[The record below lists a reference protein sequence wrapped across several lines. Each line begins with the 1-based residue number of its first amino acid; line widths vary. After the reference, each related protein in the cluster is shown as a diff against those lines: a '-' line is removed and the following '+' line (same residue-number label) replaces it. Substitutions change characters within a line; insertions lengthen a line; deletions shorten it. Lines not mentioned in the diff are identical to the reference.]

1 MDNRS
6 QSNLQVLPERNL
18 SQMVNTDIVFS
29 LQTNFNL
36 LRPARAEALK
46 GISRS
51 CRLFFNYSVSVSHI
65 SALLLLLDGEFRR
78 FFSHISSRK
87 WFLYVWRK

>member
-36 LRPARAEALK
+36 NLLGPAVAQALK

-51 CRLFFNYSVSVSHI
+51 CRLFFDFLVSFSHTFV
-65 SALLLLLDGEFRR
+65 LLLLVDGEFRR
-78 FFSHISSRK
+78 LLCHISS
-87 WFLYVWRK
+87 